1 MLQITKTIAVPD
13 SDIDLQTIRA
23 QGAGGQNV
31 NKVETAVHLRFDIRA
46 SSLPEDFREKLLLLK
61 DHRLSKDG
69 VIIIKAQRYRS
80 QEKNRTDAILRL
92 QALLQMIYFLRRAFK
107 LVQNFPQLVLIT
119 NLDNK
124 SLNDCVIKHNA
135 PADLFDFFHTILLL
149 LFHASARNILYFKF
163 FHETFVPA

>member
-1 MLQITKTIAVPD
+1 MLQITRTITIPD
-13 SDIDLQTIRA
+13 DDIELQTMRA

-80 QEKNRTDAILRL
+80 QEKNRTDAMLRL
-92 QALLQMIYFLRRAFK
+92 QALLQRAAQPVKKRKVTTPTKSSKERRIESKVKRSSVKAMRGP
-107 LVQNFPQLVLIT
+107 V
-119 NLDNK
+119 D
-124 SLNDCVIKHNA
+124 
-135 PADLFDFFHTILLL
+135 
-149 LFHASARNILYFKF
+149 Y
-163 FHETFVPA
+163 

>member
-13 SDIDLQTIRA
+13 SDIDLQTMRA

-46 SSLPEDFREKLLLLK
+46 SSLPDDFREKLLLLK

-80 QEKNRTDAILRL
+80 QEKNRSDAILRL
-92 QALLQMIYFLRRAFK
+92 QALLQRAALPVKKRKATAPTKSSKERRIESKVKRGAVK
-107 LVQNFPQLVLIT
+107 ATRGPVE
-119 NLDNK
+119 
-124 SLNDCVIKHNA
+124 
-135 PADLFDFFHTILLL
+135 
-149 LFHASARNILYFKF
+149 Y
-163 FHETFVPA
+163 

>member
-92 QALLQMIYFLRRAFK
+92 QALLQRAALPVKKRKATAPTKSSKERRIESKVKRGAVK
-107 LVQNFPQLVLIT
+107 ATRGPVE
-119 NLDNK
+119 
-124 SLNDCVIKHNA
+124 
-135 PADLFDFFHTILLL
+135 
-149 LFHASARNILYFKF
+149 Y
-163 FHETFVPA
+163 

>member
-13 SDIDLQTIRA
+13 SDIDLQTMRA

-80 QEKNRTDAILRL
+80 QEKNRTDAMLRL
-92 QALLQMIYFLRRAFK
+92 QALLQRAALPVKKRKATAPTKSSKERRIESKVKRGAVK
-107 LVQNFPQLVLIT
+107 ATRGPVE
-119 NLDNK
+119 
-124 SLNDCVIKHNA
+124 
-135 PADLFDFFHTILLL
+135 
-149 LFHASARNILYFKF
+149 Y
-163 FHETFVPA
+163 